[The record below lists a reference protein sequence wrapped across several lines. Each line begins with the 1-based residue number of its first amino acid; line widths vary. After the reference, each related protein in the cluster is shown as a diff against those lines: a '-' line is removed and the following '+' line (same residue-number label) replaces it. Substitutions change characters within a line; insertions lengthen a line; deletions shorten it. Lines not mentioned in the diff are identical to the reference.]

1 MAERLY
7 PPILNYSLP
16 AFAIQSGTTRVRIYF
31 ALSDYSS
38 NTNASVQMTVRYQDN
53 NENAL
58 KTSTYKGRVKAF
70 KTYSTDNEKITQK
83 DRYYVE
89 LLSTDLQNGFTI
101 DRIYKIQLRFSS
113 IYTSASPDTN
123 WLNSHLSNFSEWST
137 VCLIKPI
144 SKPTYSVMGLDTGE
158 GSSILS
164 IYTTVDSIFNIT
176 YNQGTS
182 NELLKSWRTIL
193 YNSDKT
199 TIFADSGWKTY
210 TNYDYLPVDNSNTVT
225 FDSILPYIMED
236 GNNYILQL
244 SIETRNGYTATTDYA
259 FVCSPILSNDFVGN
273 ITLQMNEE
281 EGYATL
287 HVTSETPYSTNL
299 VLRRSSS
306 ESNFTIWED
315 VALKVLT
322 NEAVNWIYKD
332 FTIESGIWYRYGVQ
346 IRDVAGRRG
355 SLTVLSSVEMAE
367 FEHAFLLGEN
377 NQQLK
382 LKYDFNISSANITV
396 SESKTDTIGSKFPFI
411 RRNGHMYYRTFQCTG
426 LITGYMDIDEHLFT
440 TDAELYNNNQ
450 NRYKTVRTAVDA
462 ISTSYDYTYE
472 REFREKVQEFLYDNK
487 VKLYKSLQEGNMLV
501 KIMNVSLS
509 PKNEL
514 GRLLY
519 NFSALV
525 VEIDEPTLT
534 NLQTYNLQSI
544 APYASSIEFSESIL
558 GQLTNYNGYDKGY
571 TANSG
576 IEISI
581 PRYTAYP
588 ADKNLMQIIGEKY
601 GWQYGS
607 NNIIKNPIN
616 NILVNDF
623 QLTYLRV
630 ELESDPY
637 LIYKDGDNLIPFN
650 ESNYAGTT
658 AGTTAV
664 ADNLILGWLI
674 NFSESDA
681 PILIQPPNNIY
692 ELNVENFILSSNTN
706 ISFPV
711 DTAATIYYTI
721 QLNEEFDSASTTP
734 LELSYNTIIG
744 QLNRIFE
751 PTLLSEDIIQLLA
764 TKYQFVDYANNI
776 KYELNTVSRID
787 IEAEPGTVIYA
798 RSSAMPNTNSTKFVL
813 NETGRLL
820 LEPNIGG
827 ANITTA
833 RFNGKQIDL
842 RYLYPLYSWDS
853 IDDHT
858 LKAIQ
863 AFNRNHNKGTIKPIT
878 PKTYDFYIEN
888 NLYYMY
894 YNREWNL
901 AESISKVD
909 TNDILTTYVWEITCP
924 VRALVNYELQQ
935 QRGKYEQVLNG

>member
-16 AFAIQSGTTRVRIYF
+16 AFAIQTGTTRVRIYF

-83 DRYYVE
+83 DKYYVE
-89 LLSTDLQNGFTI
+89 LLSTDLQNGFTV

-113 IYTSASPDTN
+113 AYTSAGPTTD
-123 WLNSHLSNFSEWST
+123 WLNSNLSNFSEWST

-144 SKPTYSVMGLDTGE
+144 SKPSYSVMGLDAGG
-158 GSSILS
+158 GSSSLS
-164 IYTTVDSIFNIT
+164 IYTTVDSIFTIT
-176 YNQGTS
+176 YNQGAS

-193 YNSDKT
+193 YNDNKNN
-199 TIFADSGWKTY
+199 ILADSGWKTY
-210 TNYDYLPVDNSNTVT
+210 TNYDYLPVDNTNTVT
-225 FDSILPYIMED
+225 FDSILPYVMED
-236 GNNYILQL
+236 GNSYILQL
-244 SIETRNGYTATTDYA
+244 SIETRNGYTAITDYP
-259 FVCSPILSNDFVGN
+259 FTCYPILSNDFIGN

-287 HVTSETPYSTNL
+287 HVTSEIPYSTNL

-315 VALKVLT
+315 IALKVLT
-322 NEAVNWIYKD
+322 NEAVNWTYKD
-332 FTIESGIWYRYGVQ
+332 FTIESGVWYRYGVQ

-355 SLTVLSSVEMAE
+355 SLSVISSIEMAE

-396 SESKTDTIGSKFPFI
+396 AESKTDTIGSKFPFI
-411 RRNGHMYYRTFQCTG
+411 RRNGHMYYRTFQCSG
-426 LITGYMDIDEHLFT
+426 LITGYMDSDEHLFT
-440 TDAELYNNNQ
+440 TESELYHNNQ
-450 NRYKTVRTAVDA
+450 NRYNTVRTEVDA

-487 VKLYKSLQEGNMLV
+487 IKLYKSLQEGNMLV

-534 NLQTYNLQSI
+534 NLQAYNLQPI
-544 APYASSIEFSESIL
+544 DTYASSITFSEASL
-558 GQLTNYNGYDKGY
+558 GQLTNYDGYDKGY
-571 TANSG
+571 EGNSE
-576 IEISI
+576 IEVSI
-581 PRYTAYP
+581 PRYSAYP
-588 ADKNLMQIIGEKY
+588 AEQNLIQMVGEKY

-623 QLTYLRV
+623 QITYLRI

-637 LIYKDGDNLIPFN
+637 LIYKDGETLIPYN
-650 ESNYAGTT
+650 ESQYAETT

-664 ADNLILGWLI
+664 VDNLILGWLI
-674 NFSESDA
+674 NFSESNT

-692 ELNVENFILSSNTN
+692 ELNVENLILSSNTN

-721 QLNEEFDSASTTP
+721 ELNEEFDSASTTP
-734 LELSYNTIIG
+734 LELSYTTIIG

-751 PTLLSEDIIQLLA
+751 PNLLSEDIIQLLA
-764 TKYQFVDYANNI
+764 TKYQFIDYADNV
-776 KYELNTVSRID
+776 KYNLNAVSRID
-787 IEAEPGTVIYA
+787 IEADPGTVLYA
-798 RSSAMPNTNSTKFVL
+798 RSSVMPNTNSTKFVL

-820 LEPNIGG
+820 LEPNVSG
-827 ANITTA
+827 ANIVTA
-833 RFNGKQIDL
+833 NFKGKQIDL
-842 RYLYPLYSWDS
+842 RYLYPLYSWSS

-863 AFNRNHNKGTIKPIT
+863 TFNQNHNKGATRPNIPMV
-878 PKTYDFYIEN
+878 YDFYNEN
-888 NLYYMY
+888 GLYYMY

-901 AESISKVD
+901 AESISQVD
-909 TNDILTTYVWEITCP
+909 ANDILTTYVWEITCP
-924 VRALVNYELQQ
+924 VRAIVNYELQQ